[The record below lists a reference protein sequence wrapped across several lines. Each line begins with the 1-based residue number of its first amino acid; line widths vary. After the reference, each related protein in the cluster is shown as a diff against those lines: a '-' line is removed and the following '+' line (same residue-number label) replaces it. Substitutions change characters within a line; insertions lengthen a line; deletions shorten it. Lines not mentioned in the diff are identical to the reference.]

1 MSQLVMNTH
10 SAIDITSNADE
21 ILRYNGRSFHWA
33 RQFLGK
39 EAGTK
44 AARLYAFCRLM
55 DDLAD
60 GDIENGEARLKTIRD
75 RLAGDTH
82 VSDPALD
89 SFLPFMIEHNL
100 PKRPLRHLIDGLLL
114 DQKHVA
120 LRDETELVRYAYYVA
135 GTVGLLMTPLL
146 GCHNRQA
153 HAHALDLGIAMQ
165 LTNIA
170 RDVLEDAKMGRRY
183 LPASWVGG
191 MSANEICAAAE
202 DPESRDAI
210 IIADAI
216 DRLLA
221 LADQYYES
229 GLRGLAALP
238 IRARLAIAVAG
249 SVYRQ
254 IGVQLQNHGTNWY
267 AGRTVTSKATKIRVT
282 LMSLPLILRRQLPDW
297 HEAALHAPL
306 LPDMRP

>member
-1 MSQLVMNTH
+1 MSQLVLNTH
-10 SAIDITSNADE
+10 NQIDIASDADT
-21 ILRYNGRSFHWA
+21 ILRHNGRSFHWA
-33 RQFLGK
+33 RQFLGDETGK
-39 EAGTK
+39 K

-60 GDIENGEARLKTIRD
+60 GDIENGAARLKIIRD

-89 SFLPFMIEHNL
+89 SFLPFMIEHKL
-100 PKRPLRHLIDGLLL
+100 PKRALRHLIDGLLQ
-114 DQKHVA
+114 DQKLVA
-120 LRDETELVRYAYYVA
+120 VSDETELIRYAYHVA

-146 GCHNRQA
+146 GCHDRQA

-191 MSANEICAAAE
+191 MSATEICTAAE
-202 DPESRDAI
+202 NPQSQDAI
-210 IIADAI
+210 IISDAI
-216 DRLLA
+216 DRVLE
-221 LADQYYES
+221 LADRYYES
-229 GLRGLAALP
+229 GLLGLGALP
-238 IRARLAIAVAG
+238 VRARLAIAIAG

-254 IGVQLQNHGTNWY
+254 IGVQLQNNGTNWHD
-267 AGRTVTSKATKIRVT
+267 GRTVTSKATKLRIS
-282 LMSLPLILRRQLPDW
+282 LKNLPLILRRRLPDW
-297 HEAALHAPL
+297 HETALHIPL

>member
-39 EAGTK
+39 ETGTK

-100 PKRPLRHLIDGLLL
+100 PKRPLRHLIDGM
-114 DQKHVA
+114 VMSGVVIV
-120 LRDETELVRYAYYVA
+120 ELSVGVYYVSHIQ
-135 GTVGLLMTPLL
+135 TLRT
-146 GCHNRQA
+146 
-153 HAHALDLGIAMQ
+153 
-165 LTNIA
+165 TN
-170 RDVLEDAKMGRRY
+170 VCM
-183 LPASWVGG
+183 
-191 MSANEICAAAE
+191 
-202 DPESRDAI
+202 
-210 IIADAI
+210 
-216 DRLLA
+216 
-221 LADQYYES
+221 
-229 GLRGLAALP
+229 
-238 IRARLAIAVAG
+238 
-249 SVYRQ
+249 
-254 IGVQLQNHGTNWY
+254 
-267 AGRTVTSKATKIRVT
+267 RVCT
-282 LMSLPLILRRQLPDW
+282 TDIKD
-297 HEAALHAPL
+297 
-306 LPDMRP
+306 